1 MSLCFTGENLPKS
14 YSKTII
20 FENEIDFGGFQV
32 PAMIYI
38 YIYNNRQ
45 ISVLIF
51 GCVNLA
57 KSS

>member
-38 YIYNNRQ
+38 YIY
-45 ISVLIF
+45 IYI
-51 GCVNLA
+51 
-57 KSS
+57 